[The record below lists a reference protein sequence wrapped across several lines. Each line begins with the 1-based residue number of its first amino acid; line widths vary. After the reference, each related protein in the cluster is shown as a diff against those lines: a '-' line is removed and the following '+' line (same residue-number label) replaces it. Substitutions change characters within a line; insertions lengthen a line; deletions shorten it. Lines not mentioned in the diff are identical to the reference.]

1 MKTLP
6 YNSPNHYTKL
16 ISLPEM
22 QFDQTQFLD
31 DDETLKIEALLLD
44 GNRGVYIPQI
54 FLESYGHLFDLSS
67 ISEEDLQSIKNGV
80 DDEYYWQAWESILD
94 NATLKEDSNKFLSQD
109 DDLWLVSINS

>member
-1 MKTLP
+1 MATLP
-6 YNSPNHYTKL
+6 YNAPNHYTKL
-16 ISLPEM
+16 ISLPQM

-31 DDETLKIEALLLD
+31 DDETLKIETLLLD

-54 FLESYGHLFDLSS
+54 FLG
-67 ISEEDLQSIKNGV
+67 I